1 MFLYV
6 IFFSLIIMPVSTH
19 FLNCAGLSFIVKNF
33 AQMDGYVY
41 QSTKSRRG
49 STNLIKRLDS
59 VFPSLGMPRRE
70 WVMAFCGAIDAV
82 SAVNL
87 LVVSDDTRHIQCMYV
102 CLRLVP
108 QSACLCDTIYDWIY
122 EEERVRLKKNYQRTA
137 IFRISKRLYHWR
149 AHIPHK

>member
-1 MFLYV
+1 
-6 IFFSLIIMPVSTH
+6 MPVSTH
-19 FLNCAGLSFIVKNF
+19 TLFKLRRIIIHCEEFCTNGWVRLSKYDN
-33 AQMDGYVY
+33 A
-41 QSTKSRRG
+41 KSRRG